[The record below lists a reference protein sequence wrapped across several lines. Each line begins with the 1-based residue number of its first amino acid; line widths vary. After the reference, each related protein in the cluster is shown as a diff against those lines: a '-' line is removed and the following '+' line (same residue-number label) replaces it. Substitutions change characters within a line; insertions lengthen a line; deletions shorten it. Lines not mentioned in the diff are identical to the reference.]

1 MKREQ
6 AFDLVGFLTA
16 TAREM
21 HEDPS
26 IYASL
31 RLIMTL
37 EKFLDYYLDEAD
49 ADKEFYQRLHK
60 QVVENQFLVIDD
72 KEQYGAFLDRI
83 LLEVAA
89 YGAEAD
95 IGAPG
100 EG

>member
-6 AFDLVGFLTA
+6 AFDLVGFLAA
-16 TAREM
+16 TAQEM

-37 EKFLDYYLDEAD
+37 EKFLGYYLEEAGAD
-49 ADKEFYQRLHK
+49 AEFYERLH
-60 QVVENQFLVIDD
+60 QDVVEHQFLVIDD
-72 KEQYGAFLDRI
+72 KERYGAFIDRI

-89 YGAEAD
+89 YGAAAD
-95 IGAPG
+95 IGAPR
-100 EG
+100 ED

>member
-1 MKREQ
+1 MKKEQ
-6 AFDLVGFLTA
+6 AFDLVGFLATTA
-16 TAREM
+16 QEM
-21 HEDPS
+21 HEDPN

-37 EKFLDYYLDEAD
+37 EKFLGYYLDEAGAD
-49 ADKEFYQRLHK
+49 AAFYQRLH
-60 QVVENQFLVIDD
+60 QEVAANQFLVIDD
-72 KEQYGAFLDRI
+72 KERYGALLDRI

-95 IGAPG
+95 IGAPK